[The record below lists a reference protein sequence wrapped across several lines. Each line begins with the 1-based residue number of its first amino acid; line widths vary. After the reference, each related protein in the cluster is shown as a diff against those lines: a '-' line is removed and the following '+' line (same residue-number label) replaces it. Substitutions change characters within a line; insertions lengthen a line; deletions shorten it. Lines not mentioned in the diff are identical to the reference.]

1 MRVFVTGATGFI
13 GSVTVRELLQAG
25 HQVLGL
31 ARSDAAAAALA
42 AAGAEVQRGTLDDLD
57 SLRKGVAAA
66 DGVIHLAYNHDF
78 SQYEAAARSELRAI
92 ETLGEALGGSG
103 RPLVIASGLLGLA
116 VGRVATERDLPDAA
130 TAAASPRSAGARAAL
145 AFAERGVRS
154 SIVRLAPLV
163 HGEVKRGF
171 VGTLIDIARQKGVS
185 GTVGDGSN
193 RWPAGHT
200 LDAARL
206 YRLALEAAPA
216 RSRLHAVGDEGI
228 PFRQIAEV
236 IGRQLD
242 LPVRSVAADEAD
254 AYFGFMALFVMLDNP
269 TSSALTQ
276 ELLDWHPTHPGLID
290 DLDQGHYFDDPAGT

>member
-13 GSVTVRELLQAG
+13 GSVTVRELLQSG

-57 SLRKGVAAA
+57 SLRRGVAAA

-116 VGRVATERDLPDAA
+116 VGRVATERDMPDAA

-193 RWPAGHT
+193 RWPAVHRR
-200 LDAARL
+200 DAAQL
-206 YRLALEAAPA
+206 FRLALEKAPA
-216 RSRLHAVGDEGI
+216 GSVLHAVADQGV
-228 PFRQIAEV
+228 PVRVIAEA
-236 IGRQLD
+236 IGRHLD
-242 LPVRSVAADEAD
+242 LPVVAVAPED
-254 AYFGFMALFVMLDNP
+254 AREHFGWLAGVLAIDSP
-269 TSSALTQ
+269 ASSALTRERLGWQ
-276 ELLDWHPTHPGLID
+276 PVQPGLLA
-290 DLDQGHYFDDPAGT
+290 DLDQGHYFKM